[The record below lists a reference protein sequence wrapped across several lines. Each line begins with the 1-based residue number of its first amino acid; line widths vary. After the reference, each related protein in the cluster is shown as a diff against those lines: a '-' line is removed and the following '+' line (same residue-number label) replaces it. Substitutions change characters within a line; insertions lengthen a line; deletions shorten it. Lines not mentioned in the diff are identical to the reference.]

1 MNIQDDMQNNQNFQ
15 TEEARA
21 APFHKIE
28 QVLIKSK
35 LCCFSNREDRINFIG
50 NVSLSTNPTYI
61 GSLLS
66 NAIVLS
72 YVQSSTT
79 GQYPCLPMPLQM
91 FMTPKVENVYV
102 FRTKKTGST
111 FNLLGEKEYDEF
123 CKKII
128 DVQQTIKMVQF
139 QTAKKRF
146 WEFLQI
152 YEWYIQKIDN
162 TCFTL
167 NIEFNKYELKLQKNN
182 EGITLNNLFEW
193 CSKANVYL
201 TNKFFLKST
210 FEEIMEVISDNDN
223 KHKSPVEE
231 DQKVEEYEKDKVV
244 LEENKDDE
252 IVEEEDD
259 KVEED
264 DNDKKLLEDD
274 KEKEVLE
281 DEELGEEV
289 EEDEAEEKDDNGGLE
304 EDDEKVVED
313 DNNNELLED
322 DEDKELLED
331 DTNNEIV
338 DANNN
343 NVNNSIET
351 ASHKKK
357 GADSVI
363 DSDRNIITRDDVS
376 IHTDEELQAND
387 NNQNSNDTSTDANFE
402 NVVLLGMT
410 TADLVD
416 IGYKFNRSQ
425 NSSELVNCV
434 LKRVNS
440 SSGGKKMETNLAR
453 DTLRVTMVMNH
464 PSVSSVYTVSLANV
478 SDVKYHKNHISCNFT
493 DSRRFVRRLKEQG
506 FGADGNK
513 IGYLIM
519 DYFWFQPV
527 RMQ

>member
-1 MNIQDDMQNNQNFQ
+1 MNIQDDMQTNQNFQ

-128 DVQQTIKMVQF
+128 DVQETIKMVRF
-139 QTAKKRF
+139 RTARKRF

-167 NIEFNKYELKLQKNN
+167 NIEFNKYEAISSYELKLQKNN

-193 CSKANVYL
+193 CSKANAIL
-201 TNKFFLKST
+201 TNKFSSQYT

-231 DQKVEEYEKDKVV
+231 DQKVEEDEKDKEV

-343 NVNNSIET
+343 N
-351 ASHKKK
+351 
-357 GADSVI
+357 
-363 DSDRNIITRDDVS
+363 
-376 IHTDEELQAND
+376 
-387 NNQNSNDTSTDANFE
+387 NQNSNDTSTNANFE

>member
-1 MNIQDDMQNNQNFQ
+1 MQTNQNFQ

-28 QVLIKSK
+28 QVLIKSN
-35 LCCFSNREDRINFIG
+35 LCCFSNWEDRINFIG

-123 CKKII
+123 CKKIF
-128 DVQQTIKMVQF
+128 DVQETIKMVRF
-139 QTAKKRF
+139 RTARKRF

-167 NIEFNKYELKLQKNN
+167 NIEFNKYEAISSYELKLQKNN

-193 CSKANVYL
+193 CSKANAIL
-201 TNKFFLKST
+201 TNKFSSQYT
-210 FEEIMEVISDNDN
+210 FEEINEVISDNDN
-223 KHKSPVEE
+223 KHESDEEE
-231 DQKVEEYEKDKVV
+231 DQKVEEDEKDKEV

-289 EEDEAEEKDDNGGLE
+289 EEDEEMVEE
-304 EDDEKVVED
+304 EDKNHEDMEEVEEAD
-313 DNNNELLED
+313 DADKNIFMDKDKINND
-322 DEDKELLED
+322 D
-331 DTNNEIV
+331 
-338 DANNN
+338 
-343 NVNNSIET
+343 
-351 ASHKKK
+351 
-357 GADSVI
+357 G
-363 DSDRNIITRDDVS
+363 RN
-376 IHTDEELQAND
+376 
-387 NNQNSNDTSTDANFE
+387 NDTSTDANIQ
-402 NVVLLGMT
+402 NVVLLGMA
-410 TADLVD
+410 TADLVS
-416 IGYKFNRSQ
+416 IGYKEDRSQ
-425 NSSELVNCV
+425 NPPELVDCI
-434 LKRVNS
+434 LKQVDRS
-440 SSGGKKMETNLAR
+440 TSGKMETNLGR

-464 PSVSSVYTVSLANV
+464 PTVGSVHTVSLANK

-513 IGYLIM
+513 IGCLIM
-519 DYFWFQPV
+519 DYYWFQSV

>member
-1 MNIQDDMQNNQNFQ
+1 MQTNQNFQ

-123 CKKII
+123 CKKIF
-128 DVQQTIKMVQF
+128 DVQETIKMVRF
-139 QTAKKRF
+139 RTARKRF

-167 NIEFNKYELKLQKNN
+167 NIEFNKYEAISSYELKLQKNN

-201 TNKFFLKST
+201 TNKFSLKST

-259 KVEED
+259 MVEED

-343 NVNNSIET
+343 N
-351 ASHKKK
+351 
-357 GADSVI
+357 
-363 DSDRNIITRDDVS
+363 
-376 IHTDEELQAND
+376 
-387 NNQNSNDTSTDANFE
+387 NQNSNDTSTNANFE

-425 NSSELVNCV
+425 NSSELANCV

>member
-1 MNIQDDMQNNQNFQ
+1 MQTNQNFQ

-128 DVQQTIKMVQF
+128 DVQETIKMVKF
-139 QTAKKRF
+139 RTAQKRF

-152 YEWYIQKIDN
+152 YEWYIKKIDGS
-162 TCFTL
+162 CFTL
-167 NIEFNKYELKLQKNN
+167 NQEFKKYQVKLQKNN
-182 EGITLNNLFEW
+182 KGIIETFDSLSEW
-193 CSKANVYL
+193 CLKANASL
-201 TNKFFLKST
+201 KNKFSSQNT
-210 FEEIMEVISDNDN
+210 FEEIIGVISDNDN
-223 KHKSPVEE
+223 KHESQKDEKEKKVLAEKNDEE
-231 DQKVEEYEKDKVV
+231 DAEKEDENHEEDYKK
-244 LEENKDDE
+244 
-252 IVEEEDD
+252 VEEEDND
-259 KVEED
+259 EED
-264 DNDKKLLEDD
+264 DEEMGEEDD
-274 KEKEVLE
+274 KSF
-281 DEELGEEV
+281 EEE
-289 EEDEAEEKDDNGGLE
+289 N
-304 EDDEKVVED
+304 EKVVED
-313 DNNNELLED
+313 ND
-322 DEDKELLED
+322 
-331 DTNNEIV
+331 
-338 DANNN
+338 
-343 NVNNSIET
+343 
-351 ASHKKK
+351 
-357 GADSVI
+357 G
-363 DSDRNIITRDDVS
+363 
-376 IHTDEELQAND
+376 DEELSEVDEDTEEND
-387 NNQNSNDTSTDANFE
+387 DADDANTDIMANIQ
-402 NVVLLGMT
+402 NVVLLGMM

-416 IGYKFNRSQ
+416 IGYKDNRSQ
-425 NSSELVNCV
+425 NQSELVDCV
-434 LKRVNS
+434 LKQVDRS
-440 SSGGKKMETNLAR
+440 TGGKKMETNLGR
-453 DTLRVTMVMNH
+453 DTLRVMMVMNQ
-464 PSVSSVYTVSLANV
+464 PFVGSVHTVSLVDV
-478 SDVKYHKNHISCNFT
+478 SDVKYNKNHISCNFT

-519 DYFWFQPV
+519 DYFWFQSV

>member
-1 MNIQDDMQNNQNFQ
+1 MNIQDDMQTNQNFQ

-79 GQYPCLPMPLQM
+79 GQYPCLPMPLQI

-128 DVQQTIKMVQF
+128 DVQETIKMVRF
-139 QTAKKRF
+139 RTARKRF

-167 NIEFNKYELKLQKNN
+167 NIEFNKYEAISSYELKLQKNN

-201 TNKFFLKST
+201 TNKFSLKST

-343 NVNNSIET
+343 N
-351 ASHKKK
+351 
-357 GADSVI
+357 
-363 DSDRNIITRDDVS
+363 
-376 IHTDEELQAND
+376 
-387 NNQNSNDTSTDANFE
+387 NQNSNDTSTNANFE

>member
-1 MNIQDDMQNNQNFQ
+1 MQTNQNFQ

-128 DVQQTIKMVQF
+128 DVQETIKMVRF
-139 QTAKKRF
+139 RTARKRF

-167 NIEFNKYELKLQKNN
+167 NIEFNKYEAISSYELKLQKNN
-182 EGITLNNLFEW
+182 EGITLNNLSEW

-201 TNKFFLKST
+201 TNKFSLKST

-259 KVEED
+259 MVEED

-313 DNNNELLED
+313 DNNNELLKD

-343 NVNNSIET
+343 N
-351 ASHKKK
+351 
-357 GADSVI
+357 
-363 DSDRNIITRDDVS
+363 
-376 IHTDEELQAND
+376 
-387 NNQNSNDTSTDANFE
+387 NQNSNDTSTNANFE